1 MLIRAPGAPENT
13 LSGAYGISP
22 PLKALIFI
30 YTINVKY
37 GQEKYIA
44 CDGSRRQ
51 AGRPPRQDTSG
62 RSSAAR
68 SRAAVR
74 AVTRKR
80 RQRPI
85 PFYTISDALPPSV
98 HYSFIRF
105 RSGPFAYAVYDIAYD
120 LFSCPLR
127 ALKVKAPF
135 EIFRR
140 KIRIFSHAE
149 ERQDT

>member
-1 MLIRAPGAPENT
+1 MRRLTP
-13 LSGAYGISP
+13 SGGPAAATEYRLP
-22 PLKALIFI
+22 AFA
-30 YTINVKY
+30 
-37 GQEKYIA
+37 E
-44 CDGSRRQ
+44 
-51 AGRPPRQDTSG
+51 AGHG

-74 AVTRKR
+74 AVTRKK

-105 RSGPFAYAVYDIAYD
+105 LSGPFAYAVYDIAYD

-127 ALKVKAPF
+127 ALKVKTPF